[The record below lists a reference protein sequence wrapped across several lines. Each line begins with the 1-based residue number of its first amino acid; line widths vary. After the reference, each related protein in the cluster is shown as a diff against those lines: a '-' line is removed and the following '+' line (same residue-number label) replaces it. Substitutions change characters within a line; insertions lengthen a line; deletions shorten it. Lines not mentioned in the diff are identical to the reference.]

1 MCGISGIISKSNAPI
16 PEERIK
22 RINNLVGHRGPDGEG
37 YYFGS
42 NFAFGHRRLAILDLS
57 ERGRQPM
64 CYQDRF
70 WITHNGEIYN
80 YLEIRRDLEAKG
92 HTFITGTDTEV
103 ILAAYAEWGP
113 ECLTQFNGMWAFAI
127 YDALDQIIFLA
138 RDRFGIKPLY
148 YIDTAD
154 EFVFGSEIKQL
165 IALQP
170 VVSAN
175 RAIVIEALLTYVDG
189 HSDETYFAGIRSIPQ
204 AHYAVYDLRKHTTC
218 INRYYELAMDS
229 NVAELGSD
237 DASGRFREL
246 FDDSIRLRLRSDVRV
261 GTCLSGG
268 LDSSAVSGIG
278 SRHFHAESSDRFI
291 GIHAKAVDA
300 EVDESHYAQLVA
312 EHFNLELRVVEP
324 SIQDFVSTIDDVVK
338 TQEEPFGSP
347 SMFMGWHVFREAKAL
362 GCKVMLNGQGGD
374 EVLLGY
380 ERYFAAY
387 LRSVSTLR
395 FLREMIAQA
404 RNSRLRVRDVAMYYL
419 YFTNADLRI
428 RRLKHR
434 SMLRNEVKEEHDFAT
449 IRRSA
454 ESFHDLSD
462 MQIHEIAGIQLPHLL
477 RYEDRNSMRHSI
489 ETRLPFLDFRLVEFC
504 ISLHPDRKIHNGWT
518 KYTLRKSVD
527 GFLPEEIAWRRDKLG
542 FQAPERTWLN
552 AHAEQMRDE
561 VASSRILSEIS
572 NQDRLVDT
580 FPTLSL
586 KEQWSYFCLAAWE
599 RVYGVSW

>member
-1 MCGISGIISKSNAPI
+1 M
-16 PEERIK
+16 
-22 RINNLVGHRGPDGEG
+22 
-37 YYFGS
+37 
-42 NFAFGHRRLAILDLS
+42 
-57 ERGRQPM
+57 
-64 CYQDRF
+64 
-70 WITHNGEIYN
+70 
-80 YLEIRRDLEAKG
+80 
-92 HTFITGTDTEV
+92 
-103 ILAAYAEWGP
+103 
-113 ECLTQFNGMWAFAI
+113 
-127 YDALDQIIFLA
+127 
-138 RDRFGIKPLY
+138 
-148 YIDTAD
+148 
-154 EFVFGSEIKQL
+154 
-165 IALQP
+165 
-170 VVSAN
+170 
-175 RAIVIEALLTYVDG
+175 
-189 HSDETYFAGIRSIPQ
+189 
-204 AHYAVYDLRKHTTC
+204 
-218 INRYYELAMDS
+218 
-229 NVAELGSD
+229 
-237 DASGRFREL
+237 
-246 FDDSIRLRLRSDVRV
+246 
-261 GTCLSGG
+261 
-268 LDSSAVSGIG
+268 SGIG

-434 SMLRNEVKEEHDFAT
+434 SMLRKEVKEQHDFAT

-489 ETRLPFLDFRLVEFC
+489 ETRLPFLDFRLVEF
-504 ISLHPDRKIHNGWT
+504 
-518 KYTLRKSVD
+518 
-527 GFLPEEIAWRRDKLG
+527 LG
-542 FQAPERTWLN
+542 FFL
-552 AHAEQMRDE
+552 
-561 VASSRILSEIS
+561 L
-572 NQDRLVDT
+572 
-580 FPTLSL
+580 
-586 KEQWSYFCLAAWE
+586 
-599 RVYGVSW
+599 